1 MLISKA
7 VDLICCVLSFRMLK
21 VKQALQCLFIYFV
34 PEKVSF
40 VWVLATLFS
49 EQKLKLWYLTLI
61 LHLCDV
67 VPLADV
73 TVWWQ
78 HHTEHPLTPSVECM
92 AQYVVLE
99 GQEKGDL
106 WLCCVAANSS

>member
-7 VDLICCVLSFRMLK
+7 VDLICCHII
-21 VKQALQCLFIYFV
+21 LQDAEGETSIAMSIYFV

-49 EQKLKLWYLTLI
+49 EQKLKLWYLALI

-92 AQYVVLE
+92 AQRVVLE
-99 GQEKGDL
+99 RQEKGDL